1 MPCDVSG
8 AREYLQKRRE
18 RRKKKKETATG
29 IDISLLITWISHRRR
44 ERKKKR
50 EGRIRSRTPGARAS
64 AGRREGKVYD
74 QLTAPRVTGIF
85 ILADQLFDLAPPE
98 CLKGRR

>member
-1 MPCDVSG
+1 MMY
-8 AREYLQKRRE
+8 RERESTCRRE
-18 RRKKKKETATG
+18 KKEREKIATG
-29 IDISLLITWISHRRR
+29 IDISLLITWISHRRGG
-44 ERKKKR
+44 EGKKR
-50 EGRIRSRTPGARAS
+50 ETYKEQSTKHVYICRS
-64 AGRREGKVYD
+64 REGKVYD